1 MGKRSRYPIS
11 SNFHSK
17 YSHFPDNSQQSFPS
31 SFIDYLFPNQEQS
44 DDEFGIGGMEGGEF
58 AHMVVSSVP
67 LNGEEIS
74 FLLFLRKLPLKSS
87 LFLDDFPYLFPEVS
101 LIISSPFCGDLPEI
115 ADSCSARRDESIDV
129 HCFRGAR
136 DFCQNVIVLLRFSP
150 LHRLI
155 LMASDRVQPRK
166 WEAAFRREGSI
177 LAHEAIAG
185 ID

>member
-1 MGKRSRYPIS
+1 MGKRSRSPIS

-31 SFIDYLFPNQEQS
+31 SFIDYLFPNQDQS

-129 HCFRGAR
+129 HYFRRGS
-136 DFCQNVIVLLRFSP
+136 DGCGNVIVLLRFP
-150 LHRLI
+150 LPHRLI
-155 LMASDRVQPRK
+155 LMASDQEQPGNWK
-166 WEAAFRREGSI
+166 QPFVGKEAS
-177 LAHEAIAG
+177 
-185 ID
+185 